1 MERITILI
9 ADDHKLVRET
19 WSLLLNADPRFQV
32 IGETDNGQSAV
43 EMCRIL
49 CPQMVI
55 MDINLQG
62 MNGIEATEKIH
73 EYAPDCKILG
83 ISLHTQPA
91 YARKMLQV
99 GAMGY
104 LTKNSSSKEMFT
116 ALIEIWHGKKYIC
129 EEIKNILSDQVMDQ
143 SREPNGINSLS
154 QREIEV
160 IDHIR
165 TGLSSREIADKLQV
179 SKKTVEVH
187 RYNIMRKLDI
197 RNVAA
202 LVNYVNAH
210 QLEIRERV
218 AV

>member
-1 MERITILI
+1 MEKITIFI
-9 ADDHKLVRET
+9 ADDHKLIRET
-19 WSLLLNADPRFQV
+19 WTLLLNADPRFKV
-32 IGETDNGQSAV
+32 IGETGEGEAAV
-43 EMCRIL
+43 EMVRAL
-49 CPQMVI
+49 CPQIVI

-62 MNGIEATEKIH
+62 MNGIDATARIH

-83 ISLHTQPA
+83 ISLHTQPS

-104 LTKNSSSKEMFT
+104 LTKNSPSKEMFS

-129 EEIKNILSDQVMDQ
+129 DEIKMILSDLVMDEKKE
-143 SREPNGINSLS
+143 SGGINTLS

-165 TGLSSREIADKLQV
+165 LGRSSREIADVLQV

-187 RYNIMRKLDI
+187 RYNIMRKLNI
-197 RNVAA
+197 RNVAS
-202 LVNYVNAH
+202 LVNYVNTY
-210 QLEIRERV
+210 QLEIRERL
-218 AV
+218 AS